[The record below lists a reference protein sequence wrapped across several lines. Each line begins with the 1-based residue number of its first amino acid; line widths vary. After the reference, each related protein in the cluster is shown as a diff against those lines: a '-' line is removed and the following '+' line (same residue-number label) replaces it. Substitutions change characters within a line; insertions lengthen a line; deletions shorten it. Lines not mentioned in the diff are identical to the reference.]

1 MRYSGRL
8 GSRTEASSGKCEFGQ
23 TTTRYLGHTVT
34 QEGVFINTDNIRA
47 VMDCPAPKNLSE
59 LRSFNSVVQYYGN
72 YTPHLAEIG
81 LYKLYQKGAEL
92 TWSPACQQAFDTNM
106 VS

>member
-8 GSRTEASSGKCEFGQ
+8 GSRTEASPGKCEFGQ
-23 TTTRYLGHTVT
+23 TTTRYLSHTVT
-34 QEGVFINTDNIRA
+34 QEGILINTDNMRA

-72 YTPHLAEIG
+72 YIPCLAEIAQPS
-81 LYKLYQKGAEL
+81 YKLYQKGGAHL
-92 TWSPACQQAFDTNM
+92 DPSVPTGI
-106 VS
+106 